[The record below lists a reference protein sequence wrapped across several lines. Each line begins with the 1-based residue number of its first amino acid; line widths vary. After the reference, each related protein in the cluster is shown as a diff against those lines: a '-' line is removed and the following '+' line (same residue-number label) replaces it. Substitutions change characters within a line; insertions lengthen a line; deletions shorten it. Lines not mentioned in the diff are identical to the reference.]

1 MGNGVGWCGNFPVLF
16 SPLGQLRGES
26 DTARRLLVTLH
37 SICPRPILF
46 MDDDPSDALDSQD
59 SGVTV
64 IQRYG
69 RNSLR
74 RCLFAET
81 RGEQDA
87 SAHRLFTASEK
98 TRASWDASKVRY
110 HYPNSTDPRPKFS
123 SGGAACWTRSR
134 LRTNSTPARSRRAVA
149 GRHVPTTG
157 PSPVG
162 QSRRPLPL
170 GVYLAAVAYKIASCT

>member
-1 MGNGVGWCGNFPVLF
+1 MGHSGIQHHCDGSVRARVRQAAATTRRRKAMKRRERSTFT
-16 SPLGQLRGES
+16 SHGQLRGES

-123 SGGAACWTRSR
+123 SAGAACCARSW
-134 LRTNSTPARSRRAVA
+134 LRTNSTPAVLDRFVNWN
-149 GRHVPTTG
+149 
-157 PSPVG
+157 
-162 QSRRPLPL
+162 
-170 GVYLAAVAYKIASCT
+170 